1 MPFCYSPWTN
11 IDISPTGNITPC
23 CKFNSASYSEQFNI
37 QTHTIEQYSQS
48 QLVQKIKKDFVSNT
62 WPTGCERCQIEESN
76 SIESKRILDYNR
88 WKDHYKEFNLT
99 HDRFITASVAFGNTC
114 NLKCI
119 TCGPISSSLWQQEYK
134 KIFNIEIPHFKF
146 YKQNFVNNFVSNFP
160 NIVHLDIPGGEP
172 FLSGVPEQ
180 KLLLQHYIDTGQ
192 ASMITLHYTT
202 NVTIFPSQDWWE
214 LWSNFKEIDIQLSI
228 DAIDAR
234 YEYIRFP
241 AKWDNISVNVVRY
254 LEQEKNMR
262 NIRLSV
268 SHTVSAYN
276 ILYLEEFFTWT
287 NQIGLPKPWLGRV
300 HHPHYMRPGVW
311 PVAAKN
317 FIKDKLLQSKITELH
332 TWAYLLINHDDSEH
346 FDLFCQLSKQ
356 HDNYRGIDFNIVF
369 PELKNYIK

>member
-11 IDISPTGNITPC
+11 IDISPTGNISPC

-146 YKQNFVNNFVSNFP
+146 YKQNFVNNFV
-160 NIVHLDIPGGEP
+160 
-172 FLSGVPEQ
+172 
-180 KLLLQHYIDTGQ
+180 
-192 ASMITLHYTT
+192 
-202 NVTIFPSQDWWE
+202 
-214 LWSNFKEIDIQLSI
+214 
-228 DAIDAR
+228 
-234 YEYIRFP
+234 
-241 AKWDNISVNVVRY
+241 
-254 LEQEKNMR
+254 
-262 NIRLSV
+262 
-268 SHTVSAYN
+268 
-276 ILYLEEFFTWT
+276 
-287 NQIGLPKPWLGRV
+287 
-300 HHPHYMRPGVW
+300 
-311 PVAAKN
+311 
-317 FIKDKLLQSKITELH
+317 
-332 TWAYLLINHDDSEH
+332 
-346 FDLFCQLSKQ
+346 
-356 HDNYRGIDFNIVF
+356 
-369 PELKNYIK
+369 